1 MAIAVT
7 LSTVFNSLED
17 TKSPAIFGAGSNLLS
32 KIGLNILLIG
42 PLGAAGLAVATSL
55 KYVVSAILLAIVLGW
70 KLQGLAGS
78 VLLKAFAKITV
89 ASILAMLP
97 VGLMSAYWPLP
108 ALAQI
113 AMGTLVG
120 ATTYLLCAALL
131 RIPEL
136 FQLYAYL
143 GQLRNGQQIEHRL
156 DE

>member
-42 PLGAAGLAVATSL
+42 PLGAMGLAVATSL
-55 KYVVSAILLAIVLGW
+55 KYVVSAIILAIVLGW
-70 KLQGLAGS
+70 KLQGFAGGE
-78 VLLKAFAKITV
+78 LLKSVARISI

-97 VGLMSAYWPLP
+97 VGLISANFPLP

-113 AMGTLVG
+113 AVGTLVG
-120 ATTYLLCAALL
+120 GITYLVCATLL
-131 RIPEL
+131 RIPECS
-136 FQLYAYL
+136 QLYGFL
-143 GQLRNGQQIEHRL
+143 GQLLRGQA
-156 DE
+156 D